1 MGTATRRLPRG
12 PIGEVRRLPPLLL
25 APREVLALASS
36 LPREA
41 AIALRTVS
49 SLCSVQLRAD
59 ADWPL
64 LRRGIVELTRLP
76 HLQGQL
82 IHYGRG
88 GLSGSVFCHLSSAF
102 LQLPL
107 WRLQQV
113 GSGAISASDA
123 EKACWELAH
132 LHCTIDGAA
141 NLAAGHLLHDAGQ
154 LVLHYRRISSRMEAE
169 LFLSFRQPD
178 GVMTCLPERN
188 GGGCRLGPSSVRSMR
203 AFIRAYSGPPLSGK
217 LSQFRGEPLARLVG
231 LAVQGGRGF
240 LLPAGHG
247 EGA

>member
-1 MGTATRRLPRG
+1 MATATRRLPTG
-12 PIGEVRRLPPLLL
+12 PIGEVRRLEQRPQVPG
-25 APREVLALASS
+25 EVLALASS

-41 AIALRTVS
+41 AIALRTVI
-49 SLCSVQLRAD
+49 SLCSVRLTAD

-76 HLQGQL
+76 RLQGQL
-82 IHYGRG
+82 IHHGRG
-88 GLSGSVFCHLSSAF
+88 GVSGSVFCHLSIAF
-102 LQLPL
+102 QRLPM
-107 WRLQQV
+107 WRQQQV
-113 GSGAISASDA
+113 RSGAISAPDA
-123 EKACWELAH
+123 GRACWELAH
-132 LHCTIDGAA
+132 LNGTIGAA
-141 NLAAGHLLHDAGQ
+141 ADLAAGHLLHDAGQ
-154 LVLHYRRISSRMEAE
+154 LVLHYRRKSSKQQPE
-169 LFLSFRQPD
+169 LFLSFRQSD

-188 GGGCRLGPSSVRSMR
+188 GGGRRLGPSSVRSMR

-217 LSQFRGEPLARLVG
+217 LSRFRGEPLARLVG

>member
-1 MGTATRRLPRG
+1 MD
-12 PIGEVRRLPPLLL
+12 EVRRLEQRRQ
-25 APREVLALASS
+25 APREVLALAST

-76 HLQGQL
+76 RLQGQL

-88 GLSGSVFCHLSSAF
+88 GLSGSVLCVLSGVF
-102 LQLPL
+102 LRLPM
-107 WRLQQV
+107 WRKQQV
-113 GSGAISASDA
+113 ESGAISAPDA
-123 EKACWELAH
+123 GRACWELAH
-132 LHCTIDGAA
+132 LDCTIDAAA

-154 LVLHYRRISSRMEAE
+154 LVLHYRRKSSKQQPE
-169 LFLSFRQPD
+169 LFLSFRQSN

-188 GGGCRLGPSSVRSMR
+188 GGGRRLGPSSVRSMR
-203 AFIRAYSGPPLSGK
+203 AFIRAYSGPPLSGT
-217 LSQFRGEPLARLVG
+217 LSRFRGEPLARLVG
-231 LAVQGGRGF
+231 LSVQGGRGF

-247 EGA
+247 ARA